1 MHVQK
6 SFELQN
12 TENNSIQILNEE
24 IFEKLFRE
32 HFKGL
37 CFLATRY
44 VKDMETAREIVQ
56 DVFVAFWEKRANID
70 LSKSPKSYLGTSVY
84 NKCLNYL
91 RDNRKF
97 NKDLL
102 IAENL
107 FTDVPAEATDV
118 LVVEEITKKIESA
131 IAELPEKCREIFVMN
146 RFEQLKYHEIAE
158 KLQLSVK
165 TVESQMSKALQHMR
179 LRLADYITLLLLI
192 LYFMKNN

>member
-1 MHVQK
+1 
-6 SFELQN
+6 LQN
-12 TENNSIQILNEE
+12 TANNNVQILNED
-24 IFEKLFRE
+24 IFEKLFRG

-37 CFLATRY
+37 CFLAQRY
-44 VKDMETAREIVQ
+44 VKDLETAREIVQ
-56 DVFVAFWEKRANID
+56 EVFVAFWEKRATID
-70 LSKSPKSYLGTSVY
+70 LSKSPKSYLATSVS

-91 RDNRKF
+91 RDNKKF

-102 IAENL
+102 IAENIFVEL
-107 FTDVPAEATDV
+107 PAETSDF
-118 LVVEEITKKIESA
+118 LVVEEINKKIDNA

-179 LRLADYITLLLLI
+179 LRLADYITLVLMI

>member
-1 MHVQK
+1 ML
-6 SFELQN
+6 SELQN
-12 TENNSIQILNEE
+12 TENNSLQILNEE
-24 IFEKLFRE
+24 IFEKLFRD

-37 CFLATRY
+37 CFLAQRY
-44 VKDMETAREIVQ
+44 VKDLETAREIVQ

-70 LSKSPKSYLGTSVY
+70 LSKSPKSYLGASVN

-107 FTDVPAEATDV
+107 FADVPAEMTDF

-146 RFEQLKYHEIAE
+146 RYEQLKYHEIAE

>member
-1 MHVQK
+1 M
-6 SFELQN
+6 QN
-12 TENNSIQILNEE
+12 TENNSIRTLNED

-37 CFLATRY
+37 CFLAQRY
-44 VKDMETAREIVQ
+44 VKDLETAREIVQ
-56 DVFVAFWEKRANID
+56 DVFVAFWEKRSVID
-70 LSKSPKSYLGTSVY
+70 LSKSPKSYLATSVS

-102 IAENL
+102 ITENL
-107 FTDVPAEATDV
+107 FGEMPAESTDF

-179 LRLADYITLLLLI
+179 LRLADYITLVLLI